1 MIAQLERTPHSN
13 SNIPNSNP
21 TPDNS
26 THHTHLQEELSP
38 ERARHLER
46 NRLAAKKCRQRR
58 RRAQS
63 DLQQTLDDE
72 TARNSALIAEV
83 EALKQ
88 EILALKDQLLDHARC
103 DHNPVAGRG
112 DQMVG
117 NSEDPLGLL
126 ECPSPSFSTSTQSDE
141 SIMDPG
147 RAAKTSMNDKM
158 TREFYGDGL
167 FDSYVDVPNM

>member
-1 MIAQLERTPHSN
+1 M
-13 SNIPNSNP
+13 
-21 TPDNS
+21 
-26 THHTHLQEELSP
+26 
-38 ERARHLER
+38 
-46 NRLAAKKCRQRR
+46 
-58 RRAQS
+58 
-63 DLQQTLDDE
+63 
-72 TARNSALIAEV
+72 

-103 DHNPVAGRG
+103 DHRSAAGRDRVG
-112 DQMVG
+112 QRVVVG
-117 NSEDPLGLL
+117 NEEDPLGLL

-167 FDSYVDVPNM
+167 FDSFVDVPNM